1 MDAAFAGE
9 AEPLVIDLKKA
20 NDRKVRPNLM
30 SNEQIR
36 AEMANNPSL
45 TPAQKLKMNSEIM
58 TRYAFS
64 VACLAFAFVAV
75 PLGLQTHRRDT
86 TRGLMISVLIGTG
99 YFLIT
104 MMADQVKSN
113 AGSAVVLWAPNVLC
127 IVIGLFLFRKARFS

>member
-1 MDAAFAGE
+1 
-9 AEPLVIDLKKA
+9 
-20 NDRKVRPNLM
+20 M
-30 SNEQIR
+30 SNDEIR
-36 AEMANNPSL
+36 EEIATNP
-45 TPAQKLKMNSEIM
+45 KLDAGMRLKLESEIM

-104 MMADQVKSN
+104 MMADQVKSVQW
-113 AGSAVVLWAPNVLC
+113 AAVALWAPNVLC
-127 IVIGLFLFRKARFS
+127 VVIGLFLFRKARFS